1 MFSNKDKSKP
11 TSEVSKEQNRISAGT
26 IITGDIQANGGFR
39 IEGTLKGTLKTAG
52 KVVISKG
59 GFIQGSLNCQNADFE
74 GKFSGKLSVVETL
87 TLRASAIIEGEVIAG
102 KLAIEPGAAF
112 NASCE
117 MKGAIK
123 SLKKEGENG
132 KREEKSA

>member
-1 MFSNKDKSKP
+1 MFSKKNKSRSI
-11 TSEVSKEQNRISAGT
+11 SEVSKEQNRISAGT
-26 IITGDIQANGGFR
+26 VITGDILAKGGFR
-39 IEGTLKGTLKTAG
+39 IEGTLKGSLKTEG

-59 GFIQGSLNCQNADFE
+59 GFINGSLNCQNADFE
-74 GKFSGKLSVVETL
+74 GKFSGKLTVAETL
-87 TLRASAIIEGEVIAG
+87 TLRTTAVIEGEVIAG
-102 KLAIEPGAAF
+102 KLAIEPGAIF

-117 MKGAIK
+117 MKGMVK

>member
-1 MFSNKDKSKP
+1 MFSNKNKSKS

-26 IITGDIQANGGFR
+26 VITGDIQAKGGFR

-59 GFIQGSLNCQNADFE
+59 GFINGSLNCQNADFE
-74 GKFSGKLSVVETL
+74 GKFSGKLTVAETL
-87 TLRASAIIEGEVIAG
+87 TLRATAVIEGEVIAG
-102 KLAIEPGAAF
+102 KLAIEPGATF

-117 MKGAIK
+117 MKGAVK
-123 SLKKEGENG
+123 SLKKDEQKQTE
-132 KREEKSA
+132 RSA